1 MEFWKPEGPHG
12 AGEDASK
19 RANWHE
25 GRFEG
30 RRKLRYHFIHKR
42 KVALEGALEERDSE
56 FTLSMNSIFE
66 KRIHL

>member
-12 AGEDASK
+12 TGEDAGK

-30 RRKLRYHFIHKR
+30 RRKLQYHFIYKR
-42 KVALEGALEERDSE
+42 KVALEGELEERDSE

-66 KRIHL
+66 KLIHL